1 MAKAELEIP
10 FSSIRGRISHDS
22 ATYVTTRYGQTVISN
37 YPKHRDPKKITPRQR
52 ELNTAFAQAVAQTK
66 AELADPVRRA
76 YWQDLFDR
84 HKKSTANKANT
95 GPTAAPSHPT
105 GRPSQP
111 TYKTLRG
118 FTLAHLTK
126 QQTTELAG
134 GDNASQD
141 ENN

>member
-76 YWQDLFDR
+76 YWQNLFDR
-84 HKKSTANKANT
+84 HKKSTANKTNT
-95 GPTAAPSHPT
+95 NSFHSAGPSSH
-105 GRPSQP
+105 P

-126 QQTTELAG
+126 Q
-134 GDNASQD
+134 
-141 ENN
+141 

>member
-76 YWQDLFDR
+76 YWQNLFDQ
-84 HKKSTANKANT
+84 HKKSTANKTNT
-95 GPTAAPSHPT
+95 GPTAAPSHLIGPT
-105 GRPSQP
+105 SHP

-118 FTLAHLTK
+118 FTLAQLTK
-126 QQTTELAG
+126 QQTE
-134 GDNASQD
+134 Q
-141 ENN
+141 